1 MCYWL
6 KLGCERQE
14 EVRKEKTKAN
24 STVHFLGKRKRR
36 LQVLYKHVNIKITAK
51 TECKSSLIDE
61 ELQ

>member
-1 MCYWL
+1 M
-6 KLGCERQE
+6 
-14 EVRKEKTKAN
+14 RKEKTKAN
-24 STVHFLGKRKRR
+24 STVHFLDKRKRR